1 MPVGVMYP
9 MSNLLVEAVVL
20 LDQEVCDGLFG
31 ES

>member
-1 MPVGVMYP
+1 